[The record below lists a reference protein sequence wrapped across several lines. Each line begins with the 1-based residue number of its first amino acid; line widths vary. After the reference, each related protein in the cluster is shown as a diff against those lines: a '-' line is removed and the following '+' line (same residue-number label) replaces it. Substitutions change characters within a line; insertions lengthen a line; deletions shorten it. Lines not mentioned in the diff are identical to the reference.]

1 MACYPSSQFRF
12 CFPLSTRQNLQAI
25 ATFFILFLYIY
36 IFFSTAHDIFQA
48 AIQHFIASADRQAH
62 KLLVHDNLYCLVS
75 KLRALFQVL
84 IESNL
89 TVTKGSWHEFRL
101 MQFNTYSET
110 DPGHGKGRLPC
121 IFS

>member
-1 MACYPSSQFRF
+1 MACYASSQFRF
-12 CFPLSTRQNLQAI
+12 CFTLSTRQNLQAI
-25 ATFFILFLYIY
+25 ASFFFFFLFF
-36 IFFSTAHDIFQA
+36 FFSTAHDIFQA
-48 AIQHFIASADRQAH
+48 AIQHFMAGADRQAH
-62 KLLVHDNLYCLVS
+62 KLLVHDNLYCLVF